1 MKTLY
6 EIGLNGTYQPS
17 GSYKM
22 TRKDSDYSPEE
33 PQTPFFWKATHSDTD
48 PAAMGIT
55 ALLVVGSLVLI
66 GVILWALIT
75 LL

>member
-1 MKTLY
+1 
-6 EIGLNGTYQPS
+6 
-17 GSYKM
+17 M
-22 TRKDSDYSPEE
+22 TRKDSDYVPEE
-33 PQTPFFWKATHSDTD
+33 ATTPFFWRGTSSEFD

-66 GVILWALIT
+66 GVILWAFIT

>member
-1 MKTLY
+1 MKTLF
-6 EIGLNGTYQPS
+6 EIGLNGTYQPF
-17 GSYKM
+17 GSCKM

-33 PQTPFFWKATHSDTD
+33 SQTPFFWKATHSDTD

-55 ALLVVGSLVLI
+55 ALLVVGSLILI

>member
-1 MKTLY
+1 
-6 EIGLNGTYQPS
+6 
-17 GSYKM
+17 M
-22 TRKDSDYSPEE
+22 TRKDSDYGPEE

-55 ALLVVGSLVLI
+55 ALLVVGSLVLL